1 MKKHIGRLAIASVS
15 ALTWSTSWAAW
26 PVDKPIEL
34 VVGFAPGGGTDVM
47 ARVLARFVEKQ
58 LGDGARIVVINKPG
72 SAGELAASYVQN
84 AKPDGYTLG
93 MINVPGYTF
102 LPMYRKTSYQPERI
116 RLIARIVDDP
126 AMLVANKESGKP
138 MTLDAFIQA
147 AKKEPN
153 SLSIGH
159 SGEGTTGH
167 LGMLELAQKAG
178 IKFSSIPYKGMGEA
192 KTALMG
198 GHIDYVMMTTGEGL
212 EVSQPGSRLT
222 GVALWASKRVANQ
235 VPTTAEQGYE
245 LKASSERGI
254 GAPRG
259 IPDDIARRLEDGIA
273 QSLRNPAFLEAAKA
287 DAPVLAFLPGAE
299 WERHLQELRAR
310 LAPLVEQMR
319 RSQ

>member
-1 MKKHIGRLAIASVS
+1 MKKHLGKLAIASVS
-15 ALTWSTSWAAW
+15 ALTWCTSWAAW
-26 PVDKPIEL
+26 PADKPIEL

-147 AKKEPN
+147 AKKEP
-153 SLSIGH
+153 
-159 SGEGTTGH
+159 
-167 LGMLELAQKAG
+167 
-178 IKFSSIPYKGMGEA
+178 
-192 KTALMG
+192 
-198 GHIDYVMMTTGEGL
+198 
-212 EVSQPGSRLT
+212 
-222 GVALWASKRVANQ
+222 
-235 VPTTAEQGYE
+235 
-245 LKASSERGI
+245 
-254 GAPRG
+254 
-259 IPDDIARRLEDGIA
+259 
-273 QSLRNPAFLEAAKA
+273 
-287 DAPVLAFLPGAE
+287 
-299 WERHLQELRAR
+299 
-310 LAPLVEQMR
+310 
-319 RSQ
+319 

>member
-1 MKKHIGRLAIASVS
+1 
-15 ALTWSTSWAAW
+15 
-26 PVDKPIEL
+26 
-34 VVGFAPGGGTDVM
+34 
-47 ARVLARFVEKQ
+47 
-58 LGDGARIVVINKPG
+58 
-72 SAGELAASYVQN
+72 
-84 AKPDGYTLG
+84 
-93 MINVPGYTF
+93 
-102 LPMYRKTSYQPERI
+102 SYQPERI

-212 EVSQPGSRLT
+212 EVSQPGSRLA

-259 IPDDIARRLEDGIA
+259 IPDDIARRLQESIE
-273 QSLRNPAFLEAAKA
+273 QSLRNSAFLEAAKA
-287 DAPVLAFLPGAE
+287 DAPVLAFLPGEE